1 MNFIRSIRKMDTKK
15 KWLTVIRVLASLV
28 IWFGIY
34 KGLVYLGDTYLFGS
48 MPQIARQLL
57 CATVIPYALA
67 MPLAYLVLLGMP
79 TSKSGTPLM
88 KPSFAN
94 MGKIFLI
101 QSGFSFL
108 AQFPIAVLIKILN
121 ISTPA
126 TTAED
131 ILAQPLFY
139 GFLLLVFAPVMEEIL
154 FRKIFFDR
162 LMVLGTKPA
171 ILLSALFFALPHI
184 ISQGPAQFFYTFVL
198 GLSFGFVAARTKKVW
213 PCMILH
219 SLSNLYCGILTAVWP
234 MDKPVFLL
242 AYAAIYVF
250 AVPITA
256 IVLMVANRRKLGLSA
271 C

>member
-15 KWLTVIRVLASLV
+15 KWLTVIRVLASLI
-28 IWFGIY
+28 IWYGIY
-34 KGLVYLGDTYLFGS
+34 KGLVYLGDPYLFGGI
-48 MPQIARQLL
+48 PQILRQFL

-67 MPLAYLVLLGMP
+67 MPLAFLVLRGMP
-79 TSKSGTPLM
+79 TAKSDTPIM
-88 KPSFAN
+88 TPTFAN

-108 AQFPIAVLIKILN
+108 AQFPVAVLIKILN

-126 TTAED
+126 TTAEE

-139 GFLLLVFAPVMEEIL
+139 GFLLLIFAPVMEEFL

-184 ISQGPAQFFYTFVL
+184 FSQGPAQFFYTFVL
-198 GLSFGFVAARTKKVW
+198 GLSFGFVAARTRKIW

-234 MDKPVFLL
+234 LDKPVFLL
-242 AYAAIYVF
+242 AYAAVYVF

-256 IVLMVANRRKLGLSA
+256 IVLLVVNRRKIRLSA
-271 C
+271 R

>member
-1 MNFIRSIRKMDTKK
+1 
-15 KWLTVIRVLASLV
+15 
-28 IWFGIY
+28 
-34 KGLVYLGDTYLFGS
+34 

-57 CATVIPYALA
+57 CATVIPYAVA

-108 AQFPIAVLIKILN
+108 AQFPLAVLIKILN
-121 ISTPA
+121 INTPA

-256 IVLMVANRRKLGLSA
+256 IVLLVTNRRKLGLSTR
-271 C
+271 

>member
-48 MPQIARQLL
+48 IPQIARQLL

-101 QSGFSFL
+101 QSGISFM
-108 AQFPIAVLIKILN
+108 AMFPIAIIVKVLN
-121 ISTPA
+121 IKTPE
-126 TTAED
+126 TTAEQ

-139 GFLLLVFAPVMEEIL
+139 GFLLLIFAPVMEEFL
-154 FRKIFFDR
+154 FRKVFFDR

-171 ILLSALFFALPHI
+171 ILLSAVFFALPHI
-184 ISQGPAQFFYTFVL
+184 ISQGPAQLFYTFVL
-198 GLSFGFVAARTKKVW
+198 GLSFGYVTARTRKLW
-213 PCMILH
+213 PAIVLH
-219 SLSNLYCGILTAVWP
+219 SLSNLYCGILAAVWP
-234 MDKPVFLL
+234 KDKPVFMF
-242 AYAAIYVF
+242 AYVLIYVL
-250 AVPITA
+250 AVPAAAVVLA
-256 IVLMVANRRKLGLSA
+256 IVNRRKLRLSA

>member
-1 MNFIRSIRKMDTKK
+1 MNIIRSIRKMDTKK
-15 KWLTVIRVLASLV
+15 KWLTVIRVFAALV

-48 MPQIARQLL
+48 MPQILRQLV

-67 MPLAYLVLLGMP
+67 MPLAYLVLRGMP
-79 TSKSGTPLM
+79 ASKSDTPLM

-94 MGKIFLI
+94 MGKIFLV
-101 QSGFSFL
+101 QSGFSLL
-108 AQFPIAVLIKILN
+108 AQLPVAILVKVLN
-121 ISTPA
+121 IKTPA
-126 TTAED
+126 ITAEE
-131 ILAQPLFY
+131 ILSQPLFY
-139 GFLLLVFAPVMEEIL
+139 GFLLLFFAPVMEEFF

-198 GLSFGFVAARTKKVW
+198 GLSFGFVAARTKKIW

-219 SLSNLYCGILTAVWP
+219 ALSNLYCGILAAVWP
-234 MDKPVFLL
+234 KDKPVFLL
-242 AYAAIYVF
+242 AYAAIYII

-256 IVLMVANRRKLGLSA
+256 IVLLVTNRRKLRLSS

>member
-15 KWLTVIRVLASLV
+15 KWLTVIRVILSLV

-57 CATVIPYALA
+57 CATVIPYAVA

-79 TSKSGTPLM
+79 VSKSDTPLM

-108 AQFPIAVLIKILN
+108 AQFPVAVLIKIFN

-184 ISQGPAQFFYTFVL
+184 ISQGPAQFFYTFV
-198 GLSFGFVAARTKKVW
+198 FVAARTKKVW